1 MLPKS
6 DDTQINVLTKTRN
19 EPKRPETSQNELKP
33 AETSQNNPSPAEMTP
48 PFPKKNVKRSK
59 TTQNFKIGEI
69 CNFLL
74 AFVFQ
79 ISTQKPKFGHFG
91 PKSINFL
98 ILTKFRMYSILDM
111 LISNLS
117 FVFEN
122 YVPKCINLGIL
133 GQKV

>member
-19 EPKRPETSQNELKP
+19 EPKGPETCQNELKP

-69 CNFLL
+69 CIFYWLSL
-74 AFVFQ
+74 F
-79 ISTQKPKFGHFG
+79 KFR
-91 PKSINFL
+91 PKSL
-98 ILTKFRMYSILDM
+98 
-111 LISNLS
+111 
-117 FVFEN
+117 
-122 YVPKCINLGIL
+122 NLGIL
-133 GQKV
+133 GQKVSTF